1 MKYFS
6 SKGGDQESL
15 DAGREVLEA
24 YMKGSRCVKSLEN
37 HKIRKICRVGLTNSL
52 KIKPCSIILTDCNRN
67 KIKWYRKKIG
77 GILPEVR
84 LPKVALRKINN
95 KPNLG
100 NEPWTLD
107 GKPKFDNEPWT
118 LAGFQGDP
126 YLNAEYFRI
135 LLQTPTSR
143 KINKKLIRKNE
154 PWVLE
159 GFIGDP
165 DLNSEHFRLLQQ
177 SPT

>member
-1 MKYFS
+1 MKYSS
-6 SKGGDQESL
+6 SKGGD
-15 DAGREVLEA
+15 REA
-24 YMKGSRCVKSLEN
+24 YMKGSGRVKSLEN
-37 HKIRKICRVGLTNSL
+37 QKIRKICRVDLTNCL

-67 KIKWYRKKIG
+67 KIKWYRIKIG

-84 LPKVALRKINN
+84 LPKVTLRKIND

-100 NEPWTLD
+100 SQTLDRKPKLENEPW
-107 GKPKFDNEPWT
+107 P
-118 LAGFQGDP
+118 LAGFYGDP

-135 LLQTPTSR
+135 LLTPTSR
-143 KINKKLIRKNE
+143 EIKKKLIWKNE

-159 GFIGDP
+159 GFIGNP
-165 DLNSEHFRLLQQ
+165 VLNSEHFRLLLQ